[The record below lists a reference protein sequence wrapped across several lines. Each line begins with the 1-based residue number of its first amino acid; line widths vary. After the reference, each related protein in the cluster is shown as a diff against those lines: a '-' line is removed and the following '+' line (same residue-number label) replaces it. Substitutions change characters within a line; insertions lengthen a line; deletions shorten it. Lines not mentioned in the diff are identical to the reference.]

1 MSVFIKVDR
10 DLLVRSDRILELHQ
24 DDRTIELETV
34 DNTYRW
40 ECDSEQEAEEVFQ
53 AIASKLEVG
62 A

>member
-53 AIASKLEVG
+53 AITAKLEGV